1 MKVNTLIT
9 NAVIAALYFVL
20 TATVAPFGFT
30 NIQFR
35 ISELFNHFI
44 VFNKKFFC
52 GIVGGIFLANL
63 YLSPTKVDLIFG
75 LAHTIISLCITMLIG
90 CFIVNKLLLMFI
102 NAFVFSFNM
111 FIIAYM
117 LKVFLHL
124 EETFI
129 FLWVT
134 SGISEFI
141 TMAVAI
147 PLVYFIIKRMNIN
160 QFMLF
165 K

>member
-1 MKVNTLIT
+1 MKVKTLLI

-44 VFNKKFFC
+44 VFNKKFFW
-52 GIVGGIFLANL
+52 GIVGGVFLANL
-63 YLSPTKVDLIFG
+63 FLSPTKVDLIFG
-75 LAHTIISLCITMLIG
+75 LSHTMISLCITMLFARVIT
-90 CFIVNKLLLMFI
+90 NKFTLMFI
-102 NAFVFSFNM
+102 NSVVFSFNM

-124 EETFI
+124 EDTFM

-141 TMAVAI
+141 MMAVAI
-147 PLVYFIIKRMNIN
+147 RIVFFLQNG
-160 QFMLF
+160 
-165 K
+165 

>member
-1 MKVNTLIT
+1 MKVNTLII
-9 NAVIAALYFVL
+9 NAVIAALYFVI

-44 VFNKKFFC
+44 IFNKKFFW
-52 GIVGGIFLANL
+52 GIVGGVFLANL
-63 YLSPTKVDLIFG
+63 FLSPTKVDLIFG
-75 LAHTIISLCITMLIG
+75 LAHTMISLGITIFLARYITNKILLMLI
-90 CFIVNKLLLMFI
+90 NSL
-102 NAFVFSFNM
+102 VFSFNM

-134 SGISEFI
+134 GGISEFI
-141 TMAVAI
+141 TMVIAI
-147 PLVYFIIKRMNIN
+147 PIVLFLIKRIN
-160 QFMLF
+160 LSKLMA
-165 K
+165 

>member
-1 MKVNTLIT
+1 MNINTLII

-44 VFNKKFFC
+44 VFNKKFFW
-52 GIVGGIFLANL
+52 GIVGGVFLANL
-63 YLSPTKVDLIFG
+63 FLSPTKVDLIFG
-75 LAHTIISLCITMLIG
+75 LAHTIISLGITMILAR
-90 CFIVNKLLLMFI
+90 FIANKLILMLV
-102 NAFVFSFNM
+102 NSFVFSFNM

-124 EETFI
+124 EGTFM

-134 SGISEFI
+134 GGISEFI
-141 TMAVAI
+141 TMVVAI
-147 PLVYFIIKRMNIN
+147 PIVYFIAKRIN
-160 QFMLF
+160 L
-165 K
+165 KELIS

>member
-1 MKVNTLIT
+1 MKLKTLLI

-44 VFNKKFFC
+44 VFNKKFFW
-52 GIVGGIFLANL
+52 GIIGGVFLANL
-63 YLSPTKVDLIFG
+63 FLSPTKVDLIFG
-75 LAHTIISLCITMLIG
+75 LSHTIISLCITMLFARVIK
-90 CFIVNKLLLMFI
+90 NKLTLMFI
-102 NAFVFSFNM
+102 NSVVFSVNM

-117 LKVFLHL
+117 LKVFLRL
-124 EETFI
+124 EGTFM
-129 FLWVT
+129 FLWIT

-141 TMAVAI
+141 MMVVAI
-147 PLVYFIIKRMNIN
+147 PVVYFLQKRINIK
-160 QFMLF
+160 QLLAA
-165 K
+165 

>member
-1 MKVNTLIT
+1 MKLKTLLI

-44 VFNKKFFC
+44 VFNRKFFW
-52 GIVGGIFLANL
+52 GIIGGVFLANL
-63 YLSPTKVDLIFG
+63 FLSPTKVDLIFG
-75 LAHTIISLCITMLIG
+75 LSHTIISLCITLLFARVIK
-90 CFIVNKLLLMFI
+90 NKLTLMFI
-102 NAFVFSFNM
+102 NSVVFSFNM

-117 LKVFLHL
+117 LKVFLRL
-124 EETFI
+124 EGTFM
-129 FLWVT
+129 FLWIT

-141 TMAVAI
+141 MMVVAI
-147 PLVYFIIKRMNIN
+147 PVVYFLQKRINIK
-160 QFMLF
+160 QLLAA
-165 K
+165 

>member
-1 MKVNTLIT
+1 MKLKTLLI

-44 VFNKKFFC
+44 VFNKKFFW
-52 GIVGGIFLANL
+52 GIIGGVFLANL
-63 YLSPTKVDLIFG
+63 FLSPTKVDLIFG
-75 LAHTIISLCITMLIG
+75 LSHTIISLCITMLFARVIK
-90 CFIVNKLLLMFI
+90 NKLTLMFI
-102 NAFVFSFNM
+102 NSVVFSFNM

-117 LKVFLHL
+117 LKVFLRL
-124 EETFI
+124 EGTFM
-129 FLWVT
+129 FLWIT

-141 TMAVAI
+141 MMVVAI
-147 PLVYFIIKRMNIN
+147 PVVYFLQKRINIK
-160 QFMLF
+160 QLLTA
-165 K
+165 

>member
-1 MKVNTLIT
+1 MKVKTLLI

-44 VFNKKFFC
+44 VFNQKFFW
-52 GIVGGIFLANL
+52 GIIGGVFLANL
-63 YLSPTKVDLIFG
+63 FLSPTKVDLIFG
-75 LAHTIISLCITMLIG
+75 LSHTIISLCITMLFARVIT
-90 CFIVNKLLLMFI
+90 NKLTLMFI
-102 NAFVFSFNM
+102 NSIVFSFNM

-124 EETFI
+124 EDTFM
-129 FLWVT
+129 FLWIT

-141 TMAVAI
+141 MMVVAI
-147 PLVYFIIKRMNIN
+147 PIVYFLQKRINIK
-160 QFMLF
+160 QLLEA
-165 K
+165 

>member
-1 MKVNTLIT
+1 MKLKTLLI

-44 VFNKKFFC
+44 VFNKKFFW
-52 GIVGGIFLANL
+52 GIIGGVFLANL
-63 YLSPTKVDLIFG
+63 FLSPTKVDLIFG
-75 LAHTIISLCITMLIG
+75 LSHIIISLCITMLFARVIK
-90 CFIVNKLLLMFI
+90 NKLTLMFI
-102 NAFVFSFNM
+102 NSVVFSFNM

-117 LKVFLHL
+117 LKVFLRL
-124 EETFI
+124 EGTFL
-129 FLWVT
+129 FLWIT

-141 TMAVAI
+141 MMVVAI
-147 PLVYFIIKRMNIN
+147 PVVYFLQKRINIK
-160 QFMLF
+160 QLLAA
-165 K
+165 

>member
-1 MKVNTLIT
+1 MKLKTLLI

-44 VFNKKFFC
+44 VFNKKFFW
-52 GIVGGIFLANL
+52 GIIGGVFLANL
-63 YLSPTKVDLIFG
+63 FLSPTKVDLIFG
-75 LAHTIISLCITMLIG
+75 LSHTIISLCITMLFARVIK
-90 CFIVNKLLLMFI
+90 NKLTLMFI
-102 NAFVFSFNM
+102 NSVVFSFNM

-117 LKVFLHL
+117 LKVFLRL
-124 EETFI
+124 EGTFM
-129 FLWVT
+129 FLWIT

-141 TMAVAI
+141 MMVIAI
-147 PLVYFIIKRMNIN
+147 PVVYFLQKRINIK
-160 QFMLF
+160 QLLAA
-165 K
+165 

>member
-1 MKVNTLIT
+1 MNVKTLLI

-44 VFNKKFFC
+44 VFNKKFFW
-52 GIVGGIFLANL
+52 GIVGGVFLANL
-63 YLSPTKVDLIFG
+63 FLSPTKVDLIFG
-75 LAHTIISLCITMLIG
+75 LSHTIFSLCITMLFARVIT
-90 CFIVNKLLLMFI
+90 NKLILMFI
-102 NAFVFSFNM
+102 NSIVFSFNM

-124 EETFI
+124 EGTFM

-141 TMAVAI
+141 MMVVAI
-147 PLVYFIIKRMNIN
+147 PIVYFLQKRINIK
-160 QFMLF
+160 QLLAA
-165 K
+165 

>member
-1 MKVNTLIT
+1 MKLKTLLI

-44 VFNKKFFC
+44 VFNKKFFW
-52 GIVGGIFLANL
+52 GIIGGVFLANL
-63 YLSPTKVDLIFG
+63 FLSPTKVDLIFG
-75 LAHTIISLCITMLIG
+75 LSHTIISLCITMLFARVIK
-90 CFIVNKLLLMFI
+90 NKLTLMFI
-102 NAFVFSFNM
+102 NSVVFSFNM

-117 LKVFLHL
+117 LKVFLRL
-124 EETFI
+124 EGTFM
-129 FLWVT
+129 FLWIT

-141 TMAVAI
+141 MMVVAI
-147 PLVYFIIKRMNIN
+147 PVVYFLQKRINIK
-160 QFMLF
+160 QLLAA
-165 K
+165 

>member
-1 MKVNTLIT
+1 MKVKTLLI

-44 VFNKKFFC
+44 VFNKKFFW
-52 GIVGGIFLANL
+52 GIVGGVFLANL
-63 YLSPTKVDLIFG
+63 FLSPTKVDLIFG
-75 LAHTIISLCITMLIG
+75 LSHTMISLCITMLFARVIT
-90 CFIVNKLLLMFI
+90 NKLTLMFI
-102 NAFVFSFNM
+102 NSVVFSFNM

-124 EETFI
+124 EDTFM

-141 TMAVAI
+141 MMVVAI
-147 PLVYFIIKRMNIN
+147 PIVFFLQKRINIK
-160 QFMLF
+160 QLLAA
-165 K
+165 

>member
-1 MKVNTLIT
+1 MKVKTLLI

-44 VFNKKFFC
+44 VFNKKFFW
-52 GIVGGIFLANL
+52 GIVGGVFLANL
-63 YLSPTKVDLIFG
+63 FLSPTKVDLIFG
-75 LAHTIISLCITMLIG
+75 LSHTMISLCITMLFARVIT
-90 CFIVNKLLLMFI
+90 NKFTLMFI
-102 NAFVFSFNM
+102 NSVVFSFNM

-124 EETFI
+124 EDTFM

-141 TMAVAI
+141 MMVVAI
-147 PLVYFIIKRMNIN
+147 PIVFFLQKRINIK
-160 QFMLF
+160 QLLAA
-165 K
+165 

>member
-1 MKVNTLIT
+1 MKVKTLLI

-44 VFNKKFFC
+44 VFNKKFFW
-52 GIVGGIFLANL
+52 GIVGGVFLANL
-63 YLSPTKVDLIFG
+63 FLSPTKVDLIFG
-75 LAHTIISLCITMLIG
+75 LAHTMISLGITIFLARYIT
-90 CFIVNKLLLMFI
+90 NKILLMLM
-102 NAFVFSFNM
+102 NSLVFSFNM

-134 SGISEFI
+134 GGISEFI
-141 TMAVAI
+141 TMVIAI
-147 PLVYFIIKRMNIN
+147 PIVLFLIKRIN
-160 QFMLF
+160 LSKLMA
-165 K
+165 